1 MSGDLRRFERQVFI
15 NCPFDAGYRP
25 LLQALLFT
33 LLDAG
38 MEPRIA
44 LESADSGQT
53 RVQKLYQLIRDCGL
67 SIHDISRME
76 PLAAGELPR
85 FNLPFELGL
94 DLGCR
99 PRRLVQEVRNWLRV
113 VTRADLRGPAEIWK
127 RYNDFLLYLTR
138 ALRERGFDEENL
150 RALELVEYMD
160 LARGWGRRR

>member
-76 PLAAGELPR
+76 PLAATTSGLITTALVASSRR
-85 FNLPFELGL
+85 FATGFGWSP
-94 DLGCR
+94 
-99 PRRLVQEVRNWLRV
+99 
-113 VTRADLRGPAEIWK
+113 GPI
-127 RYNDFLLYLTR
+127 
-138 ALRERGFDEENL
+138 
-150 RALELVEYMD
+150 
-160 LARGWGRRR
+160 